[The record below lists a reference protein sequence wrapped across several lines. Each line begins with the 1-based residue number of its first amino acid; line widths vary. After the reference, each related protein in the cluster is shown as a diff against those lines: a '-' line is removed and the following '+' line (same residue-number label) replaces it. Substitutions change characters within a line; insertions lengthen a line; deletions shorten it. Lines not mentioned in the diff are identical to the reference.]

1 MFRTA
6 ERSLNIACM
15 IARCPYFTK
24 LKAKSKIPYIL
35 TIRKRLSLDVDKR
48 NTLKKPSL
56 LNSTTSMTS
65 LTLN

>member
-1 MFRTA
+1 
-6 ERSLNIACM
+6 M

-24 LKAKSKIPYIL
+24 LKAKNKIPYKL

-48 NTLKKPSL
+48 NTLIKPSL

-65 LTLN
+65 LTFN